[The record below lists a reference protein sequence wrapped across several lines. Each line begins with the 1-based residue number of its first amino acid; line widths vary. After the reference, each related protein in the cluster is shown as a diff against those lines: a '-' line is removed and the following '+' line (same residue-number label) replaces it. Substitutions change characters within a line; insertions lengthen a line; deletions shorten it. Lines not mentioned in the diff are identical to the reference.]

1 MVCYGAEG
9 SSCMRNI
16 KLLFAIVGIG
26 LAGTN
31 PAEACRGPHS
41 HRYIFL
47 QEPPAKAPDHSLVLK
62 VKVDEISEAVHMQPW
77 LGLEVDVV
85 ARVNDLDVDGSHLP
99 KKLLIQ
105 PSEFITTSCDH
116 WGIVGSEAIVVGYLD
131 WNPEGKLVLVP
142 IRYRAKE
149 YRTLEE
155 DGIKLQ
161 QKNGKPIK

>member
-1 MVCYGAEG
+1 
-9 SSCMRNI
+9 MRNI
-16 KLLFAIVGIG
+16 TLLCVIVGIG

-31 PAEACRGPHS
+31 SAEACRGPHS

-47 QEPPAKAPDHSLVLK
+47 QEPPAKAPDHSLILK
-62 VKVDEISEAVHMQPW
+62 VKADEISEAVHRQPW
-77 LGLEVDVV
+77 LGLEVDVI
-85 ARVNDLDVDGSHLP
+85 ARVSDLDLDESHLP

-105 PSEFITTSCDH
+105 PSDFITTSCDH

-149 YRTLEE
+149 YRTPEE
-155 DGIKLQ
+155 DGIELQ
-161 QKNGKPIK
+161 QKNGKPLK